1 MMSLD
6 IPLSVLTMYST
17 QVCSQMMSLD
27 IPLSVLTM
35 YSTQVCSQMM
45 SLDIPLSTSQCTV
58 HRSVVK

>member
-6 IPLSVLTMYST
+6 IPLSTLTMYST

-45 SLDIPLSTSQCTV
+45 SLDIPLSVSQCTV